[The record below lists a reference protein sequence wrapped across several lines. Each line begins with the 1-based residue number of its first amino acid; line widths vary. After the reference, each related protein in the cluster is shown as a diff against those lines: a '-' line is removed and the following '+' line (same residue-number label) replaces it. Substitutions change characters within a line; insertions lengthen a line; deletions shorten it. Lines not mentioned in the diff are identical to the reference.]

1 VFKLTLS
8 THHICRIANRDENEF
23 ISRYPAAGAD
33 GSIKALLQEIN
44 AARVLRGELKQ
55 RVSKNGDPV
64 ERQEM
69 VEGNKDISANSEG
82 TDH

>member
-1 VFKLTLS
+1 LHV
-8 THHICRIANRDENEF
+8 CRIANRDENEF
-23 ISRYPAAGAD
+23 ISHYPAAGAE

-69 VEGNKDISANSEG
+69 LEGNEDNSENSEKA
-82 TDH
+82 DR